1 MGSTLLMWVAFHVFV
16 FAMLALDL
24 GVFHRKDHEVKPK
37 EAASWTVVWILVA
50 VLFGGILY
58 WWRGSEVALQYFT
71 GYLIEKSLSADN
83 IFVFVLIFTY
93 FKVPRAYQHR
103 VLFWG
108 ILGALV
114 MRGTL
119 ILLGTT
125 LITRF
130 HWIVYVFGAFLLITG
145 LRLLTQKEVT
155 VDPNENAAVKLVRRI
170 FPVTE
175 AYEGSHFF
183 IRRNGRLM
191 ATPLFV
197 VLAFIES
204 SDLMFA
210 VDSVPAIFAVTTD
223 PFIVYTSNVFAI
235 LGLRSLYF
243 LLANMM
249 DSLRFLKFGLS
260 AILAFVGVKM
270 LITSVVNIPA
280 LVSLSII
287 AGILLV
293 TVVASL
299 LFPAKG
305 ETKA

>member
-1 MGSTLLMWVAFHVFV
+1 
-16 FAMLALDL
+16 
-24 GVFHRKDHEVKPK
+24 
-37 EAASWTVVWILVA
+37 
-50 VLFGGILY
+50 ILY

-103 VLFWG
+103 VLFCG

-183 IRRNGRLM
+183 IRRNGR
-191 ATPLFV
+191 
-197 VLAFIES
+197 
-204 SDLMFA
+204 
-210 VDSVPAIFAVTTD
+210 
-223 PFIVYTSNVFAI
+223 
-235 LGLRSLYF
+235 
-243 LLANMM
+243 
-249 DSLRFLKFGLS
+249 
-260 AILAFVGVKM
+260 
-270 LITSVVNIPA
+270 
-280 LVSLSII
+280 
-287 AGILLV
+287 
-293 TVVASL
+293 
-299 LFPAKG
+299 
-305 ETKA
+305 